1 MAFWEVCFQKN
12 KKNFS
17 VPIHRV
23 DVLSQRLLIVA
34 RLTQALPV
42 GPVPEQLLVST
53 MGCNVVDHSGFRVS
67 ALFHAFSTQR
77 MGLKELLGF
86 PLPSAAV
93 AALTRRTGHLWMER
107 HVFLTVLLA
116 GFHQGR
122 TSRLLTWNFRS
133 VWHSTLSFSGNK
145 KSRVGIPPPRLC
157 SGSSTLTSP
166 RGDLPCQSGHR
177 HSRGY
182 SRHREVPGCR

>member
-23 DVLSQRLLIVA
+23 DVLSQRLLIMA

-42 GPVPEQLLVST
+42 ASIPEQLLIST
-53 MGCNVVDHSGFRVS
+53 MGCDVVHHSGFRVS
-67 ALFHAFSTQR
+67 PLSHAFSTQR
-77 MGLKELLGF
+77 VALKELLGF

-93 AALTRRTGHLWMER
+93 AAPPRRTGHLWMER
-107 HVFLTVLLA
+107 QVFLTVLLA
-116 GFHQGR
+116 GFHQR
-122 TSRLLTWNFRS
+122 CASRLLAGDFRS

-157 SGSSTLTSP
+157 SDFSDSYFSQGRSA
-166 RGDLPCQSGHR
+166 LPKW
-177 HSRGY
+177 
-182 SRHREVPGCR
+182 P